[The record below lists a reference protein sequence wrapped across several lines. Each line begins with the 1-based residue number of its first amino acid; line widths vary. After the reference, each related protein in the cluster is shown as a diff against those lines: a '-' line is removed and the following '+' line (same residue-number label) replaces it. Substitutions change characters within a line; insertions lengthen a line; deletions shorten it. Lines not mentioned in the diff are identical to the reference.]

1 MKTIEPV
8 SIWDNGVSRQAVVLN
23 AYAVNVSLNNSATF
37 WYELYDNPSGSS
49 ITLLTKGNVYMTGEA
64 YQLWDQD
71 EFAWEFIAHSLNL
84 VITGEYVNTVPATSI
99 VEETTTTTTTIVVE

>member
-1 MKTIEPV
+1 MKTIESI
-8 SIWDNGVSRQAVVLN
+8 SIWDKGVSKQATILN
-23 AYAVNVSLNNSATF
+23 AYGVNVTLNTSATF
-37 WYELYDNPSGSS
+37 WYG
-49 ITLLTKGNVYMTGEA
+49 LLSEDMEMIAQGNLSMDGEA

-99 VEETTTTTTTIVVE
+99 VEETTTTTTTVVVE